1 MDSNLNGRIS
11 GFYSRQLVP
20 SQCIRSRKM
29 TGKNANK
36 IDQTSAKQNEDM
48 SLLVWLVRQLS
59 KYAPFR
65 SRRDPD
71 RIKAATKKLDKALKK
86 KHLFDTHMH
95 PLEEEGG
102 YSRFCDQ
109 DEIFYH
115 HEGLGKDKWRVS
127 IFKKRHKTLG

>member
-1 MDSNLNGRIS
+1 
-11 GFYSRQLVP
+11 
-20 SQCIRSRKM
+20 M
-29 TGKNANK
+29 TRNNANK
-36 IDQTSAKQNEDM
+36 FNQNSAEPTEDM

-109 DEIFYH
+109 DVLFCH
-115 HEGLGKDKWRVS
+115 HEGFGKDKWRVR
-127 IFKKRHKTLG
+127 IFKKGHKSLG